1 MPDYTISSTCPED
14 AYAID
19 MDCACISVDYD
30 VANDMQYQLE
40 QIAQENNETDILF
53 E

>member
-1 MPDYTISSTCPED
+1 MDNCTLSSTLEED

-19 MDCACISVDYD
+19 MDCACISTDYD
-30 VANDMQYQLE
+30 VADDLQYQLE
-40 QIAQENNETDILF
+40 QIARDDCDIQF

>member
-1 MPDYTISSTCPED
+1 MDNCTLSSTLEED

-19 MDCACISVDYD
+19 MDCACISIDYD
-30 VANDMQYQLE
+30 VADDLQYQLE
-40 QIAQENNETDILF
+40 QIAHDDCDIEF

>member
-1 MPDYTISSTCPED
+1 MNNCTLTPTFDDDD

-19 MDCACISVDYD
+19 MDAMCVSQDYD
-30 VANDMQYQLE
+30 VATDIQYQLE
-40 QIAQENNETDILF
+40 QIASDDCDIEF

>member
-1 MPDYTISSTCPED
+1 MDNCTLTANFDDSD

-19 MDCACISVDYD
+19 MDAMCIGQDYD
-30 VANDMQYQLE
+30 VATDIQYQLE
-40 QIAQENNETDILF
+40 QIAQDDCDIEF

>member
-1 MPDYTISSTCPED
+1 MNNCTITPTLNNDD

-19 MDCACISVDYD
+19 MDAMCVSVDYD
-30 VANDMQYQLE
+30 TADNIQYQLE
-40 QIAQENNETDILF
+40 QIAHDDCDIEF